1 MLFLLRNPGSFA
13 ALRMTKIGKTL
24 LRKYLNL
31 KIQINKPVMNNS
43 TKNKVVIITGAAG
56 GLGRAFALA
65 FAQAGAKVAVCDL
78 NKKGAD
84 ETLQMLSDEFN
95 TEGVALEVDVAN
107 ETSTQ
112 DMAKAVFEK
121 FGRIDILINNAA
133 IYATINRKPFYEISE
148 SEWDLVMNVNLK
160 GVWLCAKAVF
170 PYMKE
175 VNQGKIINISSA
187 TVMSGS
193 PNWSHYVA
201 SKGGVIG
208 LTRSMAKELG
218 DFNINV
224 NAIAPGFTLTYA
236 SLNLIENAAKYG
248 VDRGA
253 IKRPSSAEDIVGTA
267 LYLASSA
274 SDFVTGQTIVVDGGK
289 QFL

>member
-1 MLFLLRNPGSFA
+1 M
-13 ALRMTKIGKTL
+13 
-24 LRKYLNL
+24 
-31 KIQINKPVMNNS
+31 
-43 TKNKVVIITGAAG
+43 KNKVVLITGAAG
-56 GLGRAFALA
+56 GLGKAFAHA
-65 FAQAGAKVAVCDL
+65 FAEAGATIIVADL
-78 NKKGAD
+78 NKKGA
-84 ETLQMLSDEFN
+84 ESAFN
-95 TEGVALEVDVAN
+95 ELNTDGGTTSRLLREGVALEVNVAN
-107 ETSTQ
+107 EASTQ
-112 DMAKAVFEK
+112 AMAQTVFEK
-121 FGRIDILINNAA
+121 FGRIDVLINNAA

-148 SEWDLVMNVNLK
+148 AEWDLVMNVNLK
-160 GVWLCAKAVF
+160 GVWLCSKAVF
-170 PYMKE
+170 PYMKAA
-175 VNQGKIINISSA
+175 NYGKIINISSA

-224 NAIAPGFTLTYA
+224 NAIAPGFTLTDA
-236 SLNLIENAAKYG
+236 SLNLIENANKYG

-253 IKRPSSAEDIVGTA
+253 IKRPSVAEDIVGTA

>member
-1 MLFLLRNPGSFA
+1 M
-13 ALRMTKIGKTL
+13 
-24 LRKYLNL
+24 
-31 KIQINKPVMNNS
+31 
-43 TKNKVVIITGAAG
+43 KNKVVIITGAAG
-56 GLGRAFALA
+56 GLGKAFAHA
-65 FAQAGAKVAVCDL
+65 FAAAGATIIVADV
-78 NKKGAD
+78 NKKGAED
-84 ETLQMLSDEFN
+84 AFNDLN
-95 TEGVALEVDVAN
+95 TEGSAIEVNVAN
-107 ETSTQ
+107 EASTQ
-112 DMAKAVFEK
+112 AMARTIFEK
-121 FGRIDILINNAA
+121 FGRIDVLINNAA

-148 SEWDLVMNVNLK
+148 AEWDLVMNVNLK
-160 GVWLCAKAVF
+160 GVWLCSKAVF
-170 PYMKE
+170 PYMHAA
-175 VNQGKIINISSA
+175 NYGKIINISSA

-224 NAIAPGFTLTYA
+224 NAIAPGFTLTDA
-236 SLNLIENAAKYG
+236 SLNLIENANKYG

-253 IKRPSSAEDIVGTA
+253 IKRPSVAEDIVGTA

>member
-1 MLFLLRNPGSFA
+1 M
-13 ALRMTKIGKTL
+13 ITL
-24 LRKYLNL
+24 ND
-31 KIQINKPVMNNS
+31 
-43 TKNKVVIITGAAG
+43 KVAIITGAAG
-56 GLGRAFALA
+56 GLGKAFAIA
-65 FAQAGAKVAVCDL
+65 FAKEGAKIAVCDK
-78 NKKGAD
+78 NFKGAT
-84 ETLQMLSDEFN
+84 ETANEIGEN
-95 TEGVALEVDVAN
+95 AIAIEVDVAN

-112 DMAKAVFEK
+112 TMAKKVIEK
-121 FGRIDILINNAA
+121 FGKIDILINNAA
-133 IYATINRKPFYEISE
+133 IYATIQRKPFYEISE

-160 GVWLCAKAVF
+160 GVWMVSKAVF
-170 PYMKE
+170 PYMKAA
-175 VNQGKIINISSA
+175 NYGKIINISSA

-193 PNWSHYVA
+193 PQWSHYVA

-208 LTRSMAKELG
+208 FTRSMAKEVG

-224 NAIAPGFTLTYA
+224 NAIAPGFTLTDA
-236 SLNLIENAAKYG
+236 SLSLMENAQKYG

-289 QFL
+289 QFI

>member
-1 MLFLLRNPGSFA
+1 MMDL
-13 ALRMTKIGKTL
+13 TD
-24 LRKYLNL
+24 
-31 KIQINKPVMNNS
+31 
-43 TKNKVVIITGAAG
+43 KVVIITGAAG
-56 GLGRAFALA
+56 GLGKAFALA
-65 FAQAGAKVAVCDL
+65 FAKEGAKIAICDK
-78 NKKGAD
+78 NFYGAT
-84 ETLQMLSDEFN
+84 ETANEIGEN
-95 TEGVALEVDVAN
+95 AIAIEVDVAN

-112 DMAKAVFEK
+112 AMATKVLEQ
-121 FGRIDILINNAA
+121 FGKIDILINNAA
-133 IYATINRKPFYEISE
+133 IYATIQRKPFYEISE

-160 GVWLCAKAVF
+160 GVWMVSKAVF
-170 PYMKE
+170 PYMKAASF
-175 VNQGKIINISSA
+175 GKIINISSA

-193 PNWSHYVA
+193 PQWSHYVA

-208 LTRSMAKELG
+208 FTRSMAKEVG

-224 NAIAPGFTLTYA
+224 NTIAPGFTLTDA
-236 SLNLIENAAKYG
+236 SLSLMENAQKYG

-289 QFL
+289 QFI